1 MLMLFL
7 KLSGSSSRHP
17 LSTGAKQRGL
27 SWPKCGTISAFWVSG
42 HGLVHLA
49 GWPSVHLTHPQ
60 DLCFAEECALGSLH

>member
-49 GWPSVHLTHPQ
+49 G
-60 DLCFAEECALGSLH
+60 